1 MWLVLRGLFRARWSD
16 LVHEEWM
23 AAVQRDFP
31 DITREQL
38 ERTRDLMNLHAE
50 DCLVTGFEELIEG
63 LELPDRKDR
72 HVLAAAVRS
81 GADVIVT
88 QNLKDFPHDRLNPY
102 GIEAQHRDAFI
113 SHLFDL
119 NPGAVVGAAQ
129 EHRASLKNPPK
140 NVDEYLNTLELHG
153 LTQTVAELTNM
164 ASTGTSSLL
173 RSKSSRTSSAVNSV
187 NRRKGSAMTE
197 ARSPICG
204 GR

>member
-1 MWLVLRGLFRARWSD
+1 
-16 LVHEEWM
+16 M
-23 AAVQRDFP
+23 AAVQRNFP
-31 DITREQL
+31 DITRERL

-88 QNLKDFPHDRLNPY
+88 QNLKDFPQDRLSPH
-102 GIEAQHRDAFI
+102 GIEAQHPDAFI
-113 SHLFDL
+113 AHLFDQ

-140 NVDEYLNTLELHG
+140 NVDEYLSTLELHG
-153 LTQTVAELTNM
+153 LTQTVAALRGY
-164 ASTGTSSLL
+164 ASVL
-173 RSKSSRTSSAVNSV
+173 
-187 NRRKGSAMTE
+187 
-197 ARSPICG
+197 
-204 GR
+204 